1 MWLSTNTHTQKVKV
15 RSLDW
20 IKQEAGSVSRT
31 GRLSKWEASLGV
43 HQQTEGPTAPSCSS
57 GGGSSV
63 LDGSIPRSQGWGRA
77 SQAKDH
83 SLASPLFMAPSLLF
97 SFLHSCLHL
106 LYLSHS
112 PNPTVAEIGSVR
124 RQYHGIGPRALKT
137 LGNWHYSCFG
147 WSPGTETSFKLQGW
161 VKTCLQLH
169 LCRLLSLPHMLWNSS
184 GLLSFLL
191 HSSHH
196 LHHLSSLG
204 FLCVPLFP
212 PP

>member
-1 MWLSTNTHTQKVKV
+1 M
-15 RSLDW
+15 
-20 IKQEAGSVSRT
+20 SRT
-31 GRLSKWEASLGV
+31 GRPSKWEASLGV

-63 LDGSIPRSQGWGRA
+63 LDGSIPRGQGWGRA

-124 RQYHGIGPRALKT
+124 RQYHGIGPRTLKT
-137 LGNWHYSCFG
+137 LGN
-147 WSPGTETSFKLQGW
+147 
-161 VKTCLQLH
+161 
-169 LCRLLSLPHMLWNSS
+169 
-184 GLLSFLL
+184 
-191 HSSHH
+191 
-196 LHHLSSLG
+196 
-204 FLCVPLFP
+204 
-212 PP
+212 